1 MVSLYEHRSYK
12 HQAYRQEIEHWGG
25 YTIPPALEMLAYA
38 VVDSKIGGFPHGL
51 AGGRAIAALAFD

>member
-25 YTIPPALEMLAYA
+25 DTIPLALEMLAYA
-38 VVDSKIGGFPHGL
+38 VVDSKIGGFPHDL
-51 AGGRAIAALAFD
+51 AGGGSMAALAFD